1 MILTGRNPRLTI
13 DNKLAELCEPT
24 VDDWSADQIAE
35 QMVYKLNLISS
46 IHVAVF
52 TNVVE
57 AKKKQHASVAHKGK
71 QFFEGLQVGSL
82 VKMRCPG
89 KKKGL
94 ELSWEGAYKV
104 MRYQD
109 EQGFLQFDGCQVCL
123 LQDDDEQVWKW
134 PRRDPE
140 VLQSTA

>member
-1 MILTGRNPRLTI
+1 MLLF
-13 DNKLAELCEPT
+13 
-24 VDDWSADQIAE
+24 
-35 QMVYKLNLISS
+35 
-46 IHVAVF
+46 F

-82 VKMRCPG
+82 VKMRRLG

-94 ELSWEGAYKV
+94 ELSWEGPYKV
-104 MRYQD
+104 MRYKD
-109 EQGFLQFDGCQVCL
+109 EQGFLEFHGCQVCL

-140 VLQSTA
+140 VLQSTAWAGFGRTQILYMGGWVHNVMEKHGWEEILRSTTVLGVDWFATGSF